1 MLVKPSENE
10 VKKQSKLSESFGA
23 SGDDV
28 RIVAMHESDFESA
41 IEYLEAGKAKVSEE
55 KVMTPV
61 GSFKVSGLY
70 FDEKDIPSDEIA
82 VSAFNFTKN
91 VDLGW

>member
-41 IEYLEAGKAKVSEE
+41 IEYLEAGKAKVREE
-55 KVMTPV
+55 KVMIPG

-70 FDEKDIPSDEIA
+70 FDEKDIPLGEVA

-91 VDLGW
+91 EDLGW